1 MAVETEQRDAAIELN
16 EEREGDFECS
26 EDFFFTKIGESVPLK
41 AENSSFDL
49 GSHPAQPLAVS
60 ESSEAVFVAHS
71 EGFYVAKTRD
81 VVAAAKELGKKK
93 SGVCVQELCVVDVP
107 IGQVHVLALSSDSS
121 TLAACVGSQIHF
133 YNVSALLNK
142 ERDPCFSCSV
152 NESSHVKD
160 FHWRKNLGTSYTILS
175 KSGVLYSGKV
185 DGKLKEVM
193 DNVDAV
199 DWSVKGNNIV
209 VARENVLTVLSS
221 KFRERLSMSL
231 MSSSWVNGSDSQ
243 GNVKVDCIK
252 WVRPDCILLGCFRL
266 AENGAEEGYF
276 VHIISS
282 KNGKIAKTASESV
295 VLSFGEV
302 FPGIID
308 DILPCGSGP
317 YLSLSYLEHWG
328 LAFVANQ
335 KNTEQHI
342 VLFGWS
348 LNDDQKE
355 GAVIELAQEDRW
367 LPRIGLQE
375 NEDDNLIMGLTV
387 DKVSLYEKVMVNVG
401 CEQKELPPF
410 CLLLCLT
417 LEGKL
422 AMFYVSSVTEN
433 QVLPQIIPELSEEEA
448 DNVEAVPLG
457 DDTSDIALRSEEY
470 ELKETVL
477 DTNLQELTIKG
488 DRVVVVG
495 NENPVGQKTQSHSE
509 VPKKDEQS
517 DGNLGVKS
525 WMPGQQ
531 SPSLEKPKN
540 SSFLRGFDSAYTV
553 SGQSEAQ
560 KPFFPQT
567 KMDSPTMPM
576 SSPFE
581 LNSEVPLGR
590 GDTVEQFPGRI
601 DPISSRGAS
610 SGLQSSRN
618 VFSSDEP
625 KVRSASLSLSS
636 TVVNQFENSEP
647 GTGNNVHAS
656 GSQASFDLPHGNLS
670 KTKEPTSI
678 FHPLTY
684 SSSLGTNSGQRYSA
698 GVLKFESAPAAQSSK
713 VSSHGNSQN
722 FKLQPARENFSSA
735 KPSSLSTAEQEISKH
750 FASVRDMAKEL
761 DTLLS
766 YIEEEGGFR
775 DASTIFNKSSI
786 LALERGLEN
795 LSGRCRLLKSTMEN
809 RHEEIRVLLDKTVQ
823 VMARTTYLEGIFKRV
838 SDNQYRDLWYRQKLS
853 PELELKQKRMLKL
866 NQMSSLNI
874 ESHSVKKQNVAKEL
888 FDSIGLDYSGDSF
901 KSPVVKNVGHS
912 QGSDSKSH
920 SYSSSFAIT
929 NQSGSRRPSLT
940 NGSELESTRRS
951 RDSLDLNWA
960 NFEPSKTTIK
970 RLSLQEE
977 RIRTKERDSFLM
989 RDKQGFTSP
998 LQPGVD
1004 NLQDHITSRHLD
1016 SSIAVHELNK
1026 VGPVHDLQCKSS
1038 KHPSAMTSYFNLAGG
1053 SAGQLQDLES
1063 KSTALQ
1069 VSQRNGY
1076 ESYSSVVPFQ
1086 STPNEFQEK
1095 ASEAWGSIDNY
1106 LNIEGNF
1113 GGRSDFSKSQSVPFL
1128 KLTSDFH
1135 PQTPQDQTPTTST
1148 RFPAQRATS
1157 PMKFPDET
1165 SLHDSFN
1172 LKGGASQ
1179 TKTSVAVEMN
1189 PGNTLDL
1196 PIKSQPS
1203 PFPAVSTFLPV
1214 STSDVNSFQL
1224 GTVTGKSH
1232 GNTFISA
1239 SSASSPGTSSS
1250 SLQQYP
1256 SLSSTPFLSSTV
1268 MSFGGSMFSTTK
1280 PSTGAFQTV
1289 PSPMSSSSSS
1299 GPLLTSIPNKQVSPL
1314 SLSASMSTTLQGES
1328 GSKQAVN
1335 TASQASAFQL
1345 EFRGEEL
1352 SSDLA
1357 VSTTPTTDSKITA
1370 RLESGNKSSFTNLF
1384 GASPVPLNS
1393 HPDLP
1398 SATQVQVL
1406 EHHSSPITATDEKNE
1421 NLDLAVAQEDEMEE
1435 EAPDTSSGLNLRS
1448 LGGFNLGSAP
1458 TSSALKPNL
1467 FGVSIQNTAGNPTS
1481 AFTFTVPSGE
1491 MFRPASFSFHSVQ
1504 PSQPALTMNQNA
1516 FSGSFSSVSSAQ
1528 GPAGSSFG
1536 QPAQLGSAQQAMGSV
1551 LGGFGQSRQLG
1562 MVTEFT
1568 SATGF
1573 GGGFPAPSSGGFV
1586 NAATGGGFASLRS
1599 AGGGFAA
1606 SASSVTGFAAA
1617 SASGSAGGG
1626 FGAFGNKQ
1634 GSGGFSAYGSS
1645 SMGGGKPPPGL
1656 LTQMRK

>member
-1 MAVETEQRDAAIELN
+1 
-16 EEREGDFECS
+16 
-26 EDFFFTKIGESVPLK
+26 
-41 AENSSFDL
+41 
-49 GSHPAQPLAVS
+49 
-60 ESSEAVFVAHS
+60 
-71 EGFYVAKTRD
+71 
-81 VVAAAKELGKKK
+81 
-93 SGVCVQELCVVDVP
+93 
-107 IGQVHVLALSSDSS
+107 
-121 TLAACVGSQIHF
+121 
-133 YNVSALLNK
+133 
-142 ERDPCFSCSV
+142 
-152 NESSHVKD
+152 
-160 FHWRKNLGTSYTILS
+160 
-175 KSGVLYSGKV
+175 
-185 DGKLKEVM
+185 
-193 DNVDAV
+193 
-199 DWSVKGNNIV
+199 
-209 VARENVLTVLSS
+209 
-221 KFRERLSMSL
+221 
-231 MSSSWVNGSDSQ
+231 
-243 GNVKVDCIK
+243 
-252 WVRPDCILLGCFRL
+252 
-266 AENGAEEGYF
+266 
-276 VHIISS
+276 
-282 KNGKIAKTASESV
+282 
-295 VLSFGEV
+295 
-302 FPGIID
+302 
-308 DILPCGSGP
+308 
-317 YLSLSYLEHWG
+317 
-328 LAFVANQ
+328 
-335 KNTEQHI
+335 
-342 VLFGWS
+342 
-348 LNDDQKE
+348 
-355 GAVIELAQEDRW
+355 
-367 LPRIGLQE
+367 
-375 NEDDNLIMGLTV
+375 MGLTV

-433 QVLPQIIPELSEEEA
+433 QVLPQIIPELSEEEE

-477 DTNLQELTIKG
+477 DTNLQEITIKG

-495 NENPVGQKTQSHSE
+495 NENPVGELNSCLDSSSNADVSNKAVSSGSNVSSESFGKTQGSLSLSVLNAGQKTQSHSE

-567 KMDSPTMPM
+567 KTDSPTMPL

-735 KPSSLSTAEQEISKH
+735 KPSSLSTAEREISKH

-823 VMARTTYLEGIFKRV
+823 VMARTTYLEGIFKRA
-838 SDNQYRDLWYRQKLS
+838 SDNQYRDLCYRQKLS

-866 NQMSSLNI
+866 NQDLTNQLVQLERHFNSLEVNRFIESSGGCVSRRVSHTSQEPSRRNQSVQSLYSTTNSQLAAAEHISECLSKQMSSLNI

-951 RDSLDLNWA
+951 RDSLDQNWA

-1113 GGRSDFSKSQSVPFL
+1113 GGRSDFSKSQSAPFL

-1135 PQTPQDQTPTTST
+1135 PKTPQDQTPTTST

-1299 GPLLTSIPNKQVSPL
+1299 GPLFTSIPNKQVSPL

-1393 HPDLP
+1393 QPDLP

-1435 EAPDTSSGLNLRS
+1435 EAPDTSSGLNLGS

-1458 TSSALKPNL
+1458 TSSALKPNP

-1504 PSQPALTMNQNA
+1504 PSQPAITMNQNA
-1516 FSGSFSSVSSAQ
+1516 FSGGFSSVSSAQ

-1536 QPAQLGSAQQAMGSV
+1536 QQAQLGSAQQVMGSV

-1617 SASGSAGGG
+1617 SAPGSAGGG